1 MNNNKIYKK
10 LYIFIIFIL
19 FINITW
25 AQVKYSTKSKRAI
38 KRYEKALNA
47 FYLRDFKTA
56 RSELFSSLNADKNFI
71 EAHLLFADIYHT
83 NREITKEIESYYKVI
98 EINPNHYKN
107 TYYLLANAELSIGK
121 YHDAK
126 IHYTKFLEYPKLNK
140 IYIKEVNKKLK
151 NCNFAIEALKSKVP
165 FNPQNMGK
173 KVNSKYNDYW
183 PSLTIDEQTLY
194 MTVRIPLN
202 GNIKRMQ
209 EDFYVSKKKNGMW
222 TKSVNIGAPMN
233 TANNEG
239 AQSISP
245 DGQLLIFTA
254 CNRKDGY
261 GSCDLYYS
269 RKIGNAWTKP
279 RNIGPPINSSAW
291 ESQPSI
297 SSDGKTLY
305 FVSNRKKGKGNK
317 DIWKSTLSLKGV
329 WSVPVNLGDSINT
342 KGNETSPFIH
352 PDNETFYFSSDGWL
366 GMGKTDLF
374 ISRKKNKYWTKP
386 LNLGYPINTYKEEL
400 AMIVNARGE
409 LGIYA
414 SNRKDAMG
422 IDLYT
427 FKLYD
432 KIRPKPV
439 TYVKGI
445 VYDKETKKKLVS
457 KIELIDI
464 DKDKIIVKSYSNK
477 KTGEFITCLLKNKN
491 YALNVS
497 KTGYLFYSE
506 NFSLKNIKNSSKPF
520 ILNVPLQAIK
530 IGSRVILKNIF
541 FETDSY
547 ILKQKSEAELKKLIR
562 FLFLNRKI
570 KIEIG
575 GHTDNVGSKEY
586 NIKLSN
592 NRARAVIQ
600 YLIKHKIPKERL
612 SYKGYGYSLP
622 IANNKTEKGRSLN
635 RRTEFKITA
644 FK

>member
-1 MNNNKIYKK
+1 MRCFSYILLIVALFVSSIIGQNRTSKDEAIEAYKSAD
-10 LYIFIIFIL
+10 Y
-19 FINITW
+19 
-25 AQVKYSTKSKRAI
+25 KRAI
-38 KRYEKALNA
+38 
-47 FYLRDFKTA
+47 
-56 RSELFSSLNADKNFI
+56 
-71 EAHLLFADIYHT
+71 
-83 NREITKEIESYYKVI
+83 EILKEIESKGTTDPEIYYLLGFYSHYLAYDSRPLIGYGSKYSNKVVYYLEKTI
-98 EINPNHYKN
+98 ELNPNYKN

-202 GNIKRMQ
+202 GNIKRMK

-374 ISRKKNKYWTKP
+374 ISRKKK
-386 LNLGYPINTYKEEL
+386 
-400 AMIVNARGE
+400 
-409 LGIYA
+409 
-414 SNRKDAMG
+414 
-422 IDLYT
+422 
-427 FKLYD
+427 
-432 KIRPKPV
+432 
-439 TYVKGI
+439 
-445 VYDKETKKKLVS
+445 
-457 KIELIDI
+457 
-464 DKDKIIVKSYSNK
+464 
-477 KTGEFITCLLKNKN
+477 
-491 YALNVS
+491 
-497 KTGYLFYSE
+497 
-506 NFSLKNIKNSSKPF
+506 
-520 ILNVPLQAIK
+520 
-530 IGSRVILKNIF
+530 
-541 FETDSY
+541 
-547 ILKQKSEAELKKLIR
+547 
-562 FLFLNRKI
+562 
-570 KIEIG
+570 
-575 GHTDNVGSKEY
+575 
-586 NIKLSN
+586 
-592 NRARAVIQ
+592 
-600 YLIKHKIPKERL
+600 
-612 SYKGYGYSLP
+612 
-622 IANNKTEKGRSLN
+622 
-635 RRTEFKITA
+635 
-644 FK
+644 